1 MTKVLITD
9 PIDQIGIDILSQVAQ
24 VDQRIGVS
32 NSELASLINEYDALM
47 IRSGTQ
53 VTADIINSS
62 EKLRII
68 GRAGVGVDNVD
79 VKAATQKGVLVVNSP
94 GGNTI
99 AAAEHTIAMMLA
111 LSRNIP
117 AANSSTFSGKW
128 ERKKFVGN
136 ELFKK
141 KLGVVGLGKIGTHVA
156 KVANALGMDV
166 YGYDPFVSSE
176 RAQQIQVKLLELDI
190 LFKDSDYVTLHLPR
204 TSETE
209 NLVDIKVLKSMKNN
223 AKLINCAR
231 GGIIDEEALAE
242 ALNHSI
248 IGGAAIDVFS
258 EEPLNP
264 KSPLLKV
271 ERNLI
276 LTPHLGA
283 STKEAQENVA
293 VDVAEQIR
301 DVLLGLSARTAVN
314 IPGLSPD
321 IMDSLKPHLQL
332 AETLGLLIS
341 QLSGGQIQKLEVK
354 LQGEFVQHPSQPLII
369 ASLKGLLSKALGDRI
384 NYVNASIEAESRGI
398 LVIES
403 KDEARPEFASGSL
416 QLTTFGDNGEHSVA
430 GSIFA
435 DGELRIISIDQYPV
449 NVSPSRFMLVT
460 RHRDMPG
467 IIGKLG
473 SLLGNYN
480 VNIASMQVG
489 RKIVRGEAVMVLSID
504 DPIPSKLLES
514 ILEVEGITNANPV
527 TL

>member
-9 PIDQIGIDILSQVAQ
+9 PIDQTGIDILSQVAQ
-24 VDQRIGVS
+24 VDQKIGILD
-32 NSELASLINEYDALM
+32 SELASIIKDYDALM

-53 VTADIINSS
+53 VTEEIINSS
-62 EKLRII
+62 NKLRII

-111 LSRNIP
+111 LSRHIP
-117 AANSSTFSGKW
+117 IANSSTLLGKW

-136 ELFKK
+136 ELYKK
-141 KLGVVGLGKIGTHVA
+141 KLGVVGLGKIGAHVA
-156 KVANALGMDV
+156 KVANALGMEV
-166 YGYDPFVSSE
+166 CGYDPFVSTE
-176 RAQQIQVKLLELDI
+176 RAQQIQVKLSDLED
-190 LFKDSDYVTLHLPR
+190 LFQQSDYVTLHLPR
-204 TSETE
+204 TPETE
-209 NLVDIKVLKSMKNN
+209 NLVNLDVLKIMKSS

-231 GGIIDEEALAE
+231 GGLIDEEALAE
-242 ALNHSI
+242 ALNKSLI
-248 IGGAAIDVFS
+248 AGAAIDVFS
-258 EEPLNP
+258 KEPMESN
-264 KSPLLKV
+264 SPLLKV
-271 ERNLI
+271 EKNLI

-283 STKEAQENVA
+283 STREAQINVA

-321 IMDSLKPHLQL
+321 IMDRLKPHLQL
-332 AETLGLLIS
+332 AETMGLLIS

-384 NYVNASIEAESRGI
+384 NYVNASLEADSRGI
-398 LVIES
+398 SVVEN

-416 QLTTFGDNGEHSVA
+416 QLTTYGDNGDHSVA

-449 NVSPSRFMLVT
+449 NVSPSRYMLVT

-473 SLLGNYN
+473 SLLGSNN

-504 DPIPSKLLES
+504 DPIPNKLLDS
-514 ILEVEGITNANPV
+514 IIEVEGITKANPV